1 MNKKFLNKVI
11 KQVVSETI
19 MDFTAGNMYTP
30 FLPPHCSSIHI
41 LSCSLVSCVFNP
53 FSPFK
58 FFPEHCK
65 NVYAL
70 NDKEIDYVWKEY
82 GNIIHDKIKNEQEVS
97 K

>member
-11 KQVVSETI
+11 KQVTSETR

-70 NDKEIDYVWKEY
+70 NDKEIDYVWNEY
-82 GNIIHDKIKNEQEVS
+82 GNIIKDKIENEQ
-97 K
+97 

>member
-30 FLPPHCSSIHI
+30 FQLPCSSIHI

-53 FSPFK
+53 FSPFSS
-58 FFPEHCK
+58 FPQHCAGI
-65 NVYAL
+65 YSL
-70 NDKEIDYVWKEY
+70 NIEEIDYVWKEY